1 MIPPLSRS
9 TPTPV
14 LVVLALLLTGCLGGS
29 EATPSSTSRRIQS
42 TTTSQLT
49 TTTSAV
55 SSPTTTDVTTSSQPL
70 DLGDELV
77 FNGDF
82 AAGSGSGT
90 PAGWELTAPGE
101 GQRAE
106 LVTEGG
112 DTHVSL
118 FAPASQT
125 DVWPEARSQ
134 PFPVSPHTE
143 YRLQADGRTFT
154 QGRLFLA
161 LMFLDEDGDEILLRG
176 IGSPQVEASEWTF
189 VEGSIESSVS
199 AAAAQVVLRLAV
211 LDGTPADSLA
221 IDVNS
226 VSVREVFGR

>member
-1 MIPPLSRS
+1 M
-9 TPTPV
+9 
-14 LVVLALLLTGCLGGS
+14 
-29 EATPSSTSRRIQS
+29 
-42 TTTSQLT
+42 
-49 TTTSAV
+49 
-55 SSPTTTDVTTSSQPL
+55 
-70 DLGDELV
+70 
-77 FNGDF
+77 
-82 AAGSGSGT
+82 
-90 PAGWELTAPGE
+90 
-101 GQRAE
+101 
-106 LVTEGG
+106 TEGG